1 MKILITGATSGI
13 GAQLVKDY
21 SAEGHEVIACGRS
34 QDKLDTLT
42 QSVTGELS
50 TLRFDVT
57 QDSECE
63 SALRGLT
70 GLDVVI
76 LNAGVCEY
84 IDDAQHFEAALVKR
98 VFDANFFGVVYCAQ
112 ALLPQLESGS
122 KLVVVDSM
130 ARLLPF
136 TRAQAY
142 GASKAAVH
150 YFAKSMRV
158 DLAPK
163 GIQVLSVTPGFVKTP
178 MTDANDFSMPMR
190 VSVEEASAALRRG
203 VAKGKSSIYFPRLF
217 GWIMRFLNK
226 LPAALQDRISKKMKE
241 KDAQ

>member
-13 GAQLVKDY
+13 GSQLVKDY
-21 SAEGHEVIACGRS
+21 SAEGHQVIACGRS
-34 QDKLDTLT
+34 QDKLDALAEA
-42 QSVTGELS
+42 VTGDLH
-50 TLRFDVT
+50 TLCFDVT
-57 QDSECE
+57 DEKECIT
-63 SALRGLT
+63 ALQGLSD
-70 GLDVVI
+70 LDVAI

-84 IDDAQHFEAALVKR
+84 IDDAVHFEAALVKR

-112 ALLPQLESGS
+112 ALLPVLQAGS
-122 KLVVVDSM
+122 KLVIVDSM

-158 DLAPK
+158 DLAPS
-163 GIQVLSVTPGFVKTP
+163 GIQVLSVVPGFVKTP

-190 VSVEEASAALRRG
+190 VSVEEASASLRKG
-203 VAKGKSSIYFPRLF
+203 VAKGAATIYFPRLF

-226 LPAALQDRISKKMKE
+226 LPGALQDRISNKMKE